1 MPAAKNR
8 EAVKELE
15 AKLLECESRFKGL
28 FDVTSFW
35 YWEQDG
41 DFRFTRII
49 RNPDDERRLSVK
61 NSIGKT
67 RWELPVSGVT
77 EEQWK
82 NHKALLMAHKPF
94 YDFEYKRYDVNGAA
108 CYSSISGIPVF
119 DTNGCFMGYRGI
131 GRDITELRHAEQLK
145 AMEHAVVQVLS
156 SAENTPEIVQKII
169 QIICE
174 TSGWVHG
181 AFWNMDRQS
190 KTIRNTD
197 TWSSPDIDT
206 REFTAVSQAQL
217 GRLQSTDSLEY
228 GGVIR
233 RVCVTGQPV
242 WVQDVTIDPTFRRG
256 KVAAKAGLHT
266 AMAFPIVVNGA
277 VVGVMEFY
285 SRDIRRQD
293 KALLA
298 SALFIGSQIGQ
309 NFERKQIEA
318 RHTMEHAVARMLTES
333 DALELAIPKI
343 LRKVCETLQWDYGG
357 YFEFDREAKTF
368 RCLNLWTVPALE
380 ASEFVTQTRT
390 TTFDAKSNAG
400 VARRA
405 WSTGGPVWFA
415 EVKGINNFLRGET
428 AVRTGLHSA
437 FAFPI
442 VVGTEVLG
450 VMEFFSYKVRN
461 PDEKLIESARSIGGQ
476 IGHYYHRRLAEEKIQ
491 YLAYYDGLTGLP
503 NRALFSQ
510 RLNHA
515 LATARRYSKKLAVL
529 FIDLDRFKD
538 INDTLGHA
546 SGDKLLQD
554 MAGRLTRSLRES
566 DTVARLGG
574 DEFVVLLEEMVDAK
588 LAATVARKV
597 ISATVDPFILDD
609 KPFHITASIGISA
622 YPVDGDDEK
631 SLMKNADIA
640 MYLAKDHGRNNYQ
653 FYSAQFNALAFERL
667 ALESSV
673 RHALANDEFL
683 LHYQAKVDI
692 NTGGITGVEALI
704 RWQHPE
710 LGMVSPDSFIPLTEE
725 TGLIVPI
732 GRWVLKTACAQNKA
746 WQDQGLPPIR
756 VSVNLSSRQF
766 NDRYLLEDIA
776 KILKETGLD
785 PEYLELELTESM
797 VMYNPDHAVKL
808 LTQMKA
814 MGLHVAI
821 DDFGIGYSS
830 LAHLKRFPLDAIKVD
845 RSFIKDLMAHREDA
859 AITEAIIAMG
869 KSLKLKVVA
878 EGVETKD
885 QLSFLRKHD
894 CDEMQGYYF
903 SKPVTQ
909 NEFAQIL
916 QDGKKMST
924 KNTPSPE

>member
-1 MPAAKNR
+1 
-8 EAVKELE
+8 
-15 AKLLECESRFKGL
+15 
-28 FDVTSFW
+28 
-35 YWEQDG
+35 
-41 DFRFTRII
+41 
-49 RNPDDERRLSVK
+49 
-61 NSIGKT
+61 
-67 RWELPVSGVT
+67 
-77 EEQWK
+77 
-82 NHKALLMAHKPF
+82 
-94 YDFEYKRYDVNGAA
+94 
-108 CYSSISGIPVF
+108 
-119 DTNGCFMGYRGI
+119 
-131 GRDITELRHAEQLK
+131 
-145 AMEHAVVQVLS
+145 
-156 SAENTPEIVQKII
+156 
-169 QIICE
+169 
-174 TSGWVHG
+174 
-181 AFWNMDRQS
+181 
-190 KTIRNTD
+190 
-197 TWSSPDIDT
+197 
-206 REFTAVSQAQL
+206 
-217 GRLQSTDSLEY
+217 
-228 GGVIR
+228 
-233 RVCVTGQPV
+233 
-242 WVQDVTIDPTFRRG
+242 
-256 KVAAKAGLHT
+256 
-266 AMAFPIVVNGA
+266 
-277 VVGVMEFY
+277 
-285 SRDIRRQD
+285 
-293 KALLA
+293 
-298 SALFIGSQIGQ
+298 
-309 NFERKQIEA
+309 
-318 RHTMEHAVARMLTES
+318 
-333 DALELAIPKI
+333 
-343 LRKVCETLQWDYGG
+343 
-357 YFEFDREAKTF
+357 
-368 RCLNLWTVPALE
+368 
-380 ASEFVTQTRT
+380 
-390 TTFDAKSNAG
+390 

-415 EVKGINNFLRGET
+415 EVIGINNFLRGET

-450 VMEFFSYKVRN
+450 VMEFFSYKIRN

-588 LAATVARKV
+588 LAANVARK
-597 ISATVDPFILDD
+597 IIAATVDPFILDD

-808 LTQMKA
+808 LSQMKA